1 MDYRDFVEI
10 VKEELPER
18 LPESL
23 RGAVID
29 DAKVDKLQG
38 QSYEGIRVIPKD
50 SIVSMSVD
58 LQPYL
63 KWLLRACQWGKS

>member
-1 MDYRDFVEI
+1 MIYRDFVEI

-29 DAKVDKLQG
+29 DAKVDKLQDSPMKESG
-38 QSYEGIRVIPKD
+38 LFPRIPL
-50 SIVSMSVD
+50 SACLWIYSRI
-58 LQPYL
+58 L